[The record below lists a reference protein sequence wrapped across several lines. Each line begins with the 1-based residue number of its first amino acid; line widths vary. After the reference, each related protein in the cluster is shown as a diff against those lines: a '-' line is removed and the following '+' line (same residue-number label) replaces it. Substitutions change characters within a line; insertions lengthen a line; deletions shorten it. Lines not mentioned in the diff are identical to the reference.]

1 MLLIKSRNKNIS
13 VKKENGKY
21 VFNGWITVKKDH
33 SNEEETG
40 RHLFVKDGET
50 PKEAMKRAW
59 GVDLD
64 KKKQETP
71 EKTPKSEKKDKPT
84 KEFTDLLNSDVA
96 KKYEELTKQTLEL
109 KDRIK
114 KGLATSFEINEVS
127 QKFNDAKFNFMR
139 AKSKAITEVS
149 QKIKNI
155 IKDYSKHNDSL
166 ISELQQVK
174 NPYEE
179 VDDKIKKLKEQFKN
193 ADENARNN
201 NTDMFEA
208 IAEKTTI
215 NIKLEIAREQKKAL
229 INDYILANAK
239 VLNKKDT
246 SFKINFETKKM
257 SEVWQ
262 KLSDCL
268 NGFCGNDTLPNN
280 DAVTIKKI
288 RKGTRANHSSKG
300 IHIASEASI
309 DVVIHEYMHF
319 IEAKNPRILLN
330 SLAFAKMRTEGAQT
344 ESLVSITGNKGYR
357 GEYAKKDGFFSP
369 YCGKV
374 YSVNSDFT
382 GGYASEIMSMGIQRI
397 FSDPV
402 KFAEEDREYFDFCIA
417 NIKGDI

>member
-1 MLLIKSRNKNIS
+1 MLLIKIQNKNIS

-21 VFNGWITVKKDH
+21 VFNGWITVKRNHDD
-33 SNEEETG
+33 EEETG

-50 PKEAMKRAW
+50 PKEAMKRSW

-64 KKKQETP
+64 KRKQET
-71 EKTPKSEKKDKPT
+71 KKKAKAEKKDKPV

-96 KKYEELTKQTLEL
+96 KKYEELTKQAVEL
-109 KDRIK
+109 NDRIK
-114 KGLATSFEINEVS
+114 KGLATSFEINNVN
-127 QKFNDAKFNFMR
+127 QKFNDAKFSFMQ

-155 IKDYSKHNDSL
+155 IKDYSKNNDSL
-166 ISELQQVK
+166 ISELQQVQ

-179 VDDKIKKLKEQFKN
+179 IDNEIKKLKEQFKN
-193 ADENARNN
+193 VDANAKNN
-201 NTDMFEA
+201 NIDRFKAM
-208 IAEKTTI
+208 AEKITI
-215 NIKLEIAREQKKAL
+215 NIKLEAAREQKKAL
-229 INDYILANAK
+229 LNDYVLANAK
-239 VLNKKDT
+239 ILNKKDT
-246 SFKINFETKKM
+246 SFKVNFETKKM
-257 SEVWQ
+257 LDDWQ

-288 RKGTRANHSSKG
+288 RKGARANQSSKD
-300 IHIASEASI
+300 IHIASEDSL

-319 IEAKNPRILLN
+319 LEAKNPRILLN
-330 SLAFAKMRTEGAQT
+330 SLAFAKMRTEGTST
-344 ESLVSITGNKGYR
+344 ESLVSITGNKAYQ
-357 GEYAKKDGFFSP
+357 GERAKKDSFFSP
-369 YCGKV
+369 YCGKI
-374 YSVNSDFT
+374 YSVNGDFT